1 MAACIGI
8 LGNLFKKEQVMKAK
22 LKKKCYFSV
31 NLQES
36 LENCRKKVQNRTNT
50 VKLCFERK
58 SLCQSAG
65 Y

>member
-31 NLQES
+31 NL
-36 LENCRKKVQNRTNT
+36 KKVL
-50 VKLCFERK
+50 KIAEK
-58 SLCQSAG
+58 SAK
-65 Y
+65 